1 MVDGTGLENR
11 HTRKGIGGSNPSLSA
26 SETLPLKA
34 APEQKY
40 DKRAIKPWVTGV
52 KCQVTRGLETL
63 YSKGYRGCE
72 SLSLRQKCSEIPRP
86 GFTLQDAANKP
97 DLTEHAVARTGW

>member
-1 MVDGTGLENR
+1 VVDGTGLENR

-26 SETLPLKA
+26 SETLRLKA

-63 YSKGYRGCE
+63 YSKATEGANPCRFARNVLR
-72 SLSLRQKCSEIPRP
+72 SLAQDLRCRMPPTNQ
-86 GFTLQDAANKP
+86 T
-97 DLTEHAVARTGW
+97 